1 MLLFAG
7 LVQAGA
13 AMSLGQGGFG
23 DFWVAKP
30 SMQRMPD
37 GTLWGP
43 SHWAMSKSELSRF
56 IDDCHNGVPTRFCTC
71 VEPWDVATW
80 TMTTFV
86 EKCVMPTTDG
96 SDLGV
101 ALKTKSLLEATPQ
114 KVSLMTSHSWIEN
127 ADMFFKAVLSI
138 MEDVHEVFIC
148 SLAVDQF
155 KKGCQV
161 GSEPLESPFV
171 AAIDSAKEH
180 ANGRMF
186 VVTNDALAS
195 ASKGLYS
202 RGWCILELYV
212 AWQRNLPIEFVASQ
226 RSDEYLF
233 GGPLDGQNHSTR
245 NLALAP
251 SLRADLEAVKRIIE
265 ETPPVSKTLM
275 SDAAKYARANWD
287 DGNDVASALE
297 TADSWSQLDFIA
309 KGAADG
315 LLEKPRYNKTSFIG
329 TLCLQDSLLVPCH
342 RSFTAITQPLSWP
355 LYPVSLYI
363 LFSLSKP

>member
-1 MLLFAG
+1 MLLLAG
-7 LVQAGA
+7 LLHAVA
-13 AMSLGQGGFG
+13 AIRPNQRSFEDLS
-23 DFWVAKP
+23 VASR

-37 GTLWGP
+37 NTSWGP
-43 SHWAMSKSELSRF
+43 SHWAISKSELSRF
-56 IDDCHNGVPTRFCTC
+56 VDACHTGVPTRFCTC
-71 VEPWDVATW
+71 TEPWDVATW

-86 EKCVMPTTDG
+86 DKCVMPTTNG
-96 SDLGV
+96 SDLGL
-101 ALKTKSLLEATPQ
+101 ALKTKSLLNAHPQ

-127 ADMFFKAVLSI
+127 ADMFFKAVLRA
-138 MEDVHEVFIC
+138 MKDADEVFIC

-155 KKGCQV
+155 RKGCQV
-161 GSEPLESPFV
+161 GNAPLESPFV

-195 ASKGLYS
+195 AGQGLYS

-212 AWQRNLPIEFVASQ
+212 AWQRYLPIEFVGSR

-233 GGPLDGQNHSTR
+233 GGPLDGHNHSTR

-251 SLRADLEAVKRIIE
+251 SLRPDLEAVKRIIE
-265 ETPPVSKTLM
+265 ETPPVSKALM
-275 SDAAKYARANWD
+275 SNAAKYARAYID
-287 DGNDVASALE
+287 DGDDIASALE
-297 TADSWSQLDFIA
+297 KADSWSQLDFIA

-315 LLEKPRYNKTSFIG
+315 LLEKPWYNKVSFIG

-342 RSFTAITQPLSWP
+342 R
-355 LYPVSLYI
+355 
-363 LFSLSKP
+363 